1 MKPIFNRAPLT
12 PNSRAALSL
21 GHIEPEGWLKE
32 QLRAQADGLSG
43 KLFDIWPDVGEN
55 CGWLGGNGDAWERA
69 PYYLDGLVPLAWLL
83 GDERLKQI
91 ACAISNGSS
100 PANARMDSSGPLPT
114 RIGGR
119 AWWF

>member
-55 CGWLGGNGDAWERA
+55 CGWLGGNGA
-69 PYYLDGLVPLAWLL
+69 
-83 GDERLKQI
+83 
-91 ACAISNGSS
+91 S

>member
-43 KLFDIWPDVGEN
+43 KLFDIWPDV
-55 CGWLGGNGDAWERA
+55 AWC
-69 PYYLDGLVPLAWLL
+69 P
-83 GDERLKQI
+83 
-91 ACAISNGSS
+91 S
-100 PANARMDSSGPLPT
+100 PGCSATSA
-114 RIGGR
+114 
-119 AWWF
+119 

>member
-55 CGWLGGNGDAWERA
+55 CGWAAMATRGSAPPIIWMAWC
-69 PYYLDGLVPLAWLL
+69 P
-83 GDERLKQI
+83 
-91 ACAISNGSS
+91 S
-100 PANARMDSSGPLPT
+100 PGCSATSA
-114 RIGGR
+114 
-119 AWWF
+119 